1 MKNVPDK
8 PFYSGTLS
16 MQKKKKVTF
25 YTICTTM
32 AIIAAMIVFLLL
44 TLLVLFI
51 IDSNEDKPE
60 IITDIGQT
68 ESVAASSDMLTT
80 GNLIPISDST
90 VSTPVS
96 LLINLEQYEN
106 RAKTNSQTNAFTV
119 GNKPAFHGTAESVE
133 ALNKMLGDFYNAT
146 GDDNI
151 YIANA
156 YNADNADEQ
165 DPLYNLGT
173 TYEFKYFSAADV
185 LDWSKRDSIYGVEL
199 YSWIYANAY
208 KYGFL
213 TLNEIDGNTD
223 QTNVFRYVGES
234 HSQIMKEKGLSL
246 NAYLSWA
253 KAYSYKKPFFVDS
266 YAGSRYA
273 IYYHKANEKVTVPTS
288 YAYTLSGNYVDG
300 YLITVRVN

>member
-1 MKNVPDK
+1 MVDVSDK

-25 YTICTTM
+25 YTICVTM
-32 AIIAAMIVFLLL
+32 ATIAVMVVFLLL

-51 IDSNEDKPE
+51 ADSSEDKPQ

-68 ESVAASSDMLTT
+68 ESITSSTDMLTS

-90 VSTPVS
+90 ATTPVS
-96 LLINLEQYEN
+96 LLTNLEQYEN
-106 RAKTNSQTNAFTV
+106 RAKTNAQTNAFTV
-119 GNKPAFHGTAESVE
+119 GNKPAFHGTAESVA

-156 YNADNADEQ
+156 YNAENSDEQ

-185 LDWSKRDSIYGVEL
+185 QNWSQRDSIYGVEL
-199 YSWIYANAY
+199 YSWIYTNAY

-213 TLNEIDGNTD
+213 TLSEIDGNTD
-223 QTNVFRYVGES
+223 QSNVFRYVGEP

-246 NAYLSWA
+246 NKYLSWA
-253 KAYSYKKPFFVDS
+253 KAYSYKKPSFVDS
-266 YAGSRYA
+266 YTGSRYA
-273 IYYHKANEKVTVPTS
+273 IYYHKASETINVPTS
-288 YAYTLSGNYVDG
+288 YVYTLSGNSVDG
-300 YLITVRVN
+300 YIITVRIN